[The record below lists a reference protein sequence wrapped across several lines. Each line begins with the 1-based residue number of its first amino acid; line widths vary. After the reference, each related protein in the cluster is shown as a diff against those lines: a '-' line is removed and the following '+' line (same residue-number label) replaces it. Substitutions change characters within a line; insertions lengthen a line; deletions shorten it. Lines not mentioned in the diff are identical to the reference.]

1 MTDSVLM
8 LEPDGSQLRLVVSKQ
23 MTDNCQSLQRA
34 DIESLLEQS
43 DYCAYS
49 RFEEAI
55 QEAIDYYNNSE
66 SDTGQ
71 SAFIIAERKDV
82 ELDISISDDCMFA
95 YVTLTGAYGG
105 ERLTAQGLIA
115 TLKQHRI
122 LRGVSKKRLQYLL
135 QKSWE
140 LDPGET
146 FTLKIAAGR
155 PAVAGADTR
164 FEPLVLDASQRIL
177 APQDSDH
184 GKVDMRDLGKLITV
198 EIGQPLMRRIPPTS
212 GEPGYDIHG
221 NLVKAVAGKA
231 IAFDVGIGTRIS
243 ESDHNVLIA
252 DKEGT
257 PRHGLTGMAVD
268 DLLTVDS
275 VDVTTGHID
284 FNGAVLILGDISS
297 GMKVKAAGNITV
309 TGVVELAELTAGGNI
324 TVANG
329 VIGRLQD
336 GKPAYCHLQAQGKV
350 AAKFAQYT
358 QIDSGSDTE
367 LHLHL
372 AHCMVTAQGVVR
384 VIDPAQRHGTVTGG
398 IIVAEG
404 GVSARVLGA
413 EAGIDTQIK
422 LLSQFDDLKT
432 DMDALK
438 AEIKNQEERLHQ
450 VVLLQMKLAK
460 TPKQKRSHEL
470 ANKVTDS
477 KEQFMATLAE
487 MKNQYQSLQQRYLQ
501 QLSAAQVEV
510 SGLIYPGVSV
520 RIADKEFVA
529 EREITACRIH
539 LEQQKIVCQPLNTNR
554 SQV

>member
-8 LEPDGSQLRLVVSKQ
+8 LEPAGSQLRLVVSKQ
-23 MTDNCQSLQRA
+23 MENESQSLARA

-43 DYCAYS
+43 DYYAYC
-49 RFEEAI
+49 RHEDAI
-55 QEAIDYYNNSE
+55 QEAIDCYNQSA
-66 SDTGQ
+66 SDAEP

-82 ELDISISDDCMFA
+82 ELEISVSDDAMFA

-105 ERLTAQGLIA
+105 ERLTAQGLIV

-140 LDPGET
+140 LDPGEI

-164 FEPLVLDASQRIL
+164 FEPLVPDASQRIL

-221 NLVKAVAGKA
+221 NTVKAVAGQV

-243 ESDHNVLIA
+243 DSDPNVLIA

-284 FNGAVLILGDISS
+284 FNGAVLVLGDISS

-324 TVANG
+324 TIANG

-336 GKPAYCHLQAQGKV
+336 GKPAYCHLQALGKV
-350 AAKFAQYT
+350 SAKFAQYT
-358 QIDSGSDTE
+358 QIESGTDTE

-372 AHCMVTAQGVVR
+372 AHCLVTAQGVVK
-384 VIDPAQRHGTVTGG
+384 VIDPAQRHGTVSGG

-404 GVSARVLGA
+404 G
-413 EAGIDTQIK
+413 QC
-422 LLSQFDDLKT
+422 Q
-432 DMDALK
+432 
-438 AEIKNQEERLHQ
+438 
-450 VVLLQMKLAK
+450 
-460 TPKQKRSHEL
+460 
-470 ANKVTDS
+470 
-477 KEQFMATLAE
+477 
-487 MKNQYQSLQQRYLQ
+487 
-501 QLSAAQVEV
+501 
-510 SGLIYPGVSV
+510 SV
-520 RIADKEFVA
+520 R
-529 EREITACRIH
+529 CRSRH
-539 LEQQKIVCQPLNTNR
+539 
-554 SQV
+554 

>member
-8 LEPDGSQLRLVVSKQ
+8 LEPDGSQLRLVVSKP
-23 MTDNCQSLQRA
+23 MENTCQSLQRA

-43 DYCAYS
+43 DYYS
-49 RFEEAI
+49 FSRLEDAI
-55 QEAIDYYNNSE
+55 QDAIDYYNNSP
-66 SDTGQ
+66 SDAAQ

-82 ELDISISDDCMFA
+82 ELEISISDDCMFA

-122 LRGVSKKRLQYLL
+122 VRGVSKKRLQYLL

-155 PAVAGADTR
+155 PAVAGTDTR
-164 FEPLVLDASQRIL
+164 FEPLVPDASQRIL

-221 NLVKAVAGKA
+221 NTVKAVAGKV

-243 ESDHNVLIA
+243 ESDQNVLIA
-252 DKEGT
+252 DKEGA

-268 DLLTVDS
+268 DLLTVEK

-284 FNGAVLILGDISS
+284 FNGAVLVLGDVNS

-329 VIGRLQD
+329 VIGRLHD
-336 GKPAYCHLQAQGKV
+336 GKPAYCYLQALGKV
-350 AAKFAQYT
+350 SAKFAQYT
-358 QIDSGSDTE
+358 QIESGTDTE

-372 AHCMVTAQGVVR
+372 AHCMVTAQGAVR

-404 GVSARVLGA
+404 GVCARVLGA

-422 LLSQFDDLKT
+422 LLSEFDDLKA
-432 DMDALK
+432 DMDVLK
-438 AEIKNQEERLHQ
+438 NEIKNQEERLHQ
-450 VVLLQMKLAK
+450 IVLLQMKLAK
-460 TPKQKRSHEL
+460 IPKHKRSQEL
-470 ANKVTDS
+470 ANKLADS
-477 KEQFMATLAE
+477 KEQFMSTLAE
-487 MKNQYQSLQQRYLQ
+487 MKSQHQSLQQSYLE

-510 SGLIYPGVSV
+510 SGLIHPGVSIC
-520 RIADKEFVA
+520 IADKEFAA

-539 LEQQKIVCQPLNTNR
+539 LEQQKIVCQPLSTTR
-554 SQV
+554 SQI

>member
-23 MTDNCQSLQRA
+23 MENSCQSLQRT

-43 DYCAYS
+43 DYYAYS
-49 RFEEAI
+49 RLEEAI
-55 QEAIDYYNNSE
+55 QDAIDYYNNSK
-66 SDTGQ
+66 SDAGQ

-82 ELDISISDDCMFA
+82 ELEISISDDCMFA

-105 ERLTAQGLIA
+105 DRLTAQGLIV
-115 TLKQHRI
+115 TLKQQRI

-155 PAVAGADTR
+155 PAVAGTDTR
-164 FEPLVLDASQRIL
+164 FEPLVADASQRIL

-184 GKVDMRDLGKLITV
+184 GKVDMRDLGKLIMV
-198 EIGQPLMRRIPPTS
+198 EIGQPLMRRIPPTA

-221 NLVKAVAGKA
+221 NVVEAIAGKV
-231 IAFDVGIGTRIS
+231 IAFDVGLGTRIS
-243 ESDHNVLIA
+243 DSDHNVLIA

-284 FNGAVLILGDISS
+284 FNGAVLVLGDVSS
-297 GMKVKAAGNITV
+297 GMKVKAGGNITV

-324 TVANG
+324 TIANG

-336 GKPAYCHLQAQGKV
+336 GKPAYCHLQALGKV
-350 AAKFAQYT
+350 SAKFAQYT
-358 QIDSGSDTE
+358 QIESGTDTE

-372 AHCMVTAQGVVR
+372 AHCMVKAKGVVR

-398 IIVAEG
+398 VIVAEG

-422 LLSQFDDLKT
+422 LLSQFDDLKA

-450 VVLLQMKLAK
+450 IVLLQMKLSK
-460 TPKQKRSHEL
+460 IPKEKRSKEL

-477 KEQFMATLAE
+477 KGQFMATLAE
-487 MKNQYQSLQQRYLQ
+487 MKSQHQSLQQSYLQ
-501 QLSAAQVEV
+501 QFSAAQVEV
-510 SGLIYPGVSV
+510 SSLIYPGVSV

-529 EREITACRIH
+529 EREMTACRIH
-539 LEQQKIVCQPLNTNR
+539 LEKQKIVCQPLSTTR